1 MNMNMNMNIKNI
13 LSFSMFSSFVTIFM
27 LLYLFYHLI
36 YGKYNVGNYLI
47 NDFKKIILNDNLDD
61 LNLRISSIDKDL
73 YSLYTNRDDFI
84 DEIAKRKYEYTS
96 PGELLIK
103 IN

>member
-1 MNMNMNMNIKNI
+1 MNIKNI
-13 LSFSMFSSFVTIFM
+13 LSFNTFSNFVIIFM

-61 LNLRISSIDKDL
+61 LNLKISSIDKDL
-73 YSLYTNRDDFI
+73 YSLYTNKDDFI

-96 PGELLIK
+96 PGELLIN

>member
-1 MNMNMNMNIKNI
+1 MNIKNI
-13 LSFSMFSSFVTIFM
+13 LSFNTFSNFVIIFM

-61 LNLRISSIDKDL
+61 LNLKISSIDKDL
-73 YSLYTNRDDFI
+73 CSLYTNKDDFI

>member
-1 MNMNMNMNIKNI
+1 MNIKNI

-73 YSLYTNRDDFI
+73 YSLYTNKDDFI

>member
-1 MNMNMNMNIKNI
+1 MNMNIKNI
-13 LSFSMFSSFVTIFM
+13 LSFNTFSNIVIIFM

>member
-1 MNMNMNMNIKNI
+1 MNIKNL
-13 LSFSMFSSFVTIFM
+13 LSFSTFSNFVIIFM

-61 LNLRISSIDKDL
+61 LNLKISSIDKDL
-73 YSLYTNRDDFI
+73 FSLYTNKDDFI
-84 DEIAKRKYEYTS
+84 DEIAKKKYEYTS
-96 PGELLIK
+96 SGELLIK

>member
-1 MNMNMNMNIKNI
+1 MNIKNM
-13 LSFSMFSSFVTIFM
+13 LSYNTFFNFVIIFI

-47 NDFKKIILNDNLDD
+47 NDFKKIILNDNLND
-61 LNLRISSIDKDL
+61 LNSKISSIDKDL
-73 YSLYTNRDDFI
+73 FSLYTNKDDFI
-84 DEIAKRKYEYTS
+84 DEIAKKKYEHTS
-96 PGELLIK
+96 LGELLIK

>member
-1 MNMNMNMNIKNI
+1 MNIKNI
-13 LSFSMFSSFVTIFM
+13 LSFNTFSNFVIIFM

-61 LNLRISSIDKDL
+61 LNLKISSIDKDL
-73 YSLYTNRDDFI
+73 YSLYTDKDDFI

>member
-1 MNMNMNMNIKNI
+1 MNIKNM
-13 LSFSMFSSFVTIFM
+13 LSYNTFFNFVIIFI

-73 YSLYTNRDDFI
+73 YSLYTNKDDFI

>member
-1 MNMNMNMNIKNI
+1 MNIKNI
-13 LSFSMFSSFVTIFM
+13 LSFNTFSNFVTIFM

-47 NDFKKIILNDNLDD
+47 NDFKKIILNDDLDD
-61 LNLRISSIDKDL
+61 LNLKISSIDKDL
-73 YSLYTNRDDFI
+73 YSLYTNKDDFI

>member
-1 MNMNMNMNIKNI
+1 MNIKNL
-13 LSFSMFSSFVTIFM
+13 LSFSTFSNFVIIFM

-47 NDFKKIILNDNLDD
+47 NDFKKIILNDNLND
-61 LNLRISSIDKDL
+61 LNLKISSIDKDL
-73 YSLYTNRDDFI
+73 FSLYTNKDDFI
-84 DEIAKRKYEYTS
+84 DEIAKKKYEYAS
-96 PGELLIK
+96 SGELLIK

>member
-1 MNMNMNMNIKNI
+1 MNIKNI
-13 LSFSMFSSFVTIFM
+13 LSINTFSNFVIIFM

-61 LNLRISSIDKDL
+61 LNLKISSIDKDL
-73 YSLYTNRDDFI
+73 YSLYTNKDDFI

>member
-1 MNMNMNMNIKNI
+1 MNIKNI

-47 NDFKKIILNDNLDD
+47 NDFKKIIINDNLDD
-61 LNLRISSIDKDL
+61 LNLKISSIDKDL
-73 YSLYTNRDDFI
+73 YSLYTNKDDFI

>member
-1 MNMNMNMNIKNI
+1 MNIKNI
-13 LSFSMFSSFVTIFM
+13 LSFNTFSNFVIIFM

-73 YSLYTNRDDFI
+73 YSLYTNKDDFI

>member
-1 MNMNMNMNIKNI
+1 MNIKNI
-13 LSFSMFSSFVTIFM
+13 LSFNTFSNFVIIFM

-36 YGKYNVGNYLI
+36 YGKYNIGNYLI

-73 YSLYTNRDDFI
+73 YSLYTNKDDFI

>member
-1 MNMNMNMNIKNI
+1 MNIKNI
-13 LSFSMFSSFVTIFM
+13 LSFNTFSNFVIIFM

-61 LNLRISSIDKDL
+61 LNLKISSIDKDL
-73 YSLYTNRDDFI
+73 YSLYTNKDDFI

>member
-1 MNMNMNMNIKNI
+1 MNIKNI
-13 LSFSMFSSFVTIFM
+13 LSFNTFSNFVIIFM

-61 LNLRISSIDKDL
+61 LNLKISSIDKDL
-73 YSLYTNRDDFI
+73 YSLYTNKDDFI
-84 DEIAKRKYEYTS
+84 DEIAKRKYEYTNL
-96 PGELLIK
+96 GELLIK

>member
-1 MNMNMNMNIKNI
+1 MNIKNI
-13 LSFSMFSSFVTIFM
+13 LSFSTFSSFVTIFM

-47 NDFKKIILNDNLDD
+47 NDFKKIILNDDLDD
-61 LNLRISSIDKDL
+61 LNLKISSIDKDL
-73 YSLYTNRDDFI
+73 YSLYTNKDDFI

>member
-1 MNMNMNMNIKNI
+1 MNIKNI
-13 LSFSMFSSFVTIFM
+13 LSFNTFSNFVIIFM

-61 LNLRISSIDKDL
+61 LNLKISSIDKDL
-73 YSLYTNRDDFI
+73 YSLYTNKDNFI

>member
-1 MNMNMNMNIKNI
+1 MNIKNI

-47 NDFKKIILNDNLDD
+47 NDFKKITLNDNLND
-61 LNLRISSIDKDL
+61 LNLKISSIDKDL
-73 YSLYTNRDDFI
+73 YSLYTNKDDFI
-84 DEIAKRKYEYTS
+84 DEIAKKKYEYTS
-96 PGELLIK
+96 LGELLIK

>member
-1 MNMNMNMNIKNI
+1 MNIKNI
-13 LSFSMFSSFVTIFM
+13 LSFNTFSNFVIIFM

-36 YGKYNVGNYLI
+36 YGKYNVGYYLI

-61 LNLRISSIDKDL
+61 LNLKISSIDKDL
-73 YSLYTNRDDFI
+73 YSLYTNKDDFI

>member
-1 MNMNMNMNIKNI
+1 MNIKNI

-73 YSLYTNRDDFI
+73 YYLYTNRDDFI

>member
-1 MNMNMNMNIKNI
+1 MNIKNI
-13 LSFSMFSSFVTIFM
+13 LSFNTFSNFVIIFM

-36 YGKYNVGNYLI
+36 YGKYNIGNYLI

-61 LNLRISSIDKDL
+61 LNLKISSIDKDL
-73 YSLYTNRDDFI
+73 YSLYTNKDDFI

>member
-1 MNMNMNMNIKNI
+1 MNIKNI
-13 LSFSMFSSFVTIFM
+13 LSINTFSNFVTIFM

>member
-1 MNMNMNMNIKNI
+1 MNIKNI
-13 LSFSMFSSFVTIFM
+13 LSFNTFSNFMIIFM

-61 LNLRISSIDKDL
+61 LNLKISSIDKDL
-73 YSLYTNRDDFI
+73 YSLYTNKDDFI

>member
-1 MNMNMNMNIKNI
+1 MNIKNI

-47 NDFKKIILNDNLDD
+47 NDFKKIILNDN
-61 LNLRISSIDKDL
+61 
-73 YSLYTNRDDFI
+73 
-84 DEIAKRKYEYTS
+84 
-96 PGELLIK
+96 
-103 IN
+103 

>member
-1 MNMNMNMNIKNI
+1 MNIKNI
-13 LSFSMFSSFVTIFM
+13 LSFSTFSSFVTIFM

-73 YSLYTNRDDFI
+73 YSLYTNKDDFI

>member
-1 MNMNMNMNIKNI
+1 MNIKNI

>member
-1 MNMNMNMNIKNI
+1 MNIKNI
-13 LSFSMFSSFVTIFM
+13 LSFNTFSNFVIIFM

-36 YGKYNVGNYLI
+36 YGKYNIGNYLI
-47 NDFKKIILNDNLDD
+47 NDFKKIILNDNLND
-61 LNLRISSIDKDL
+61 LNLKISSIDKDL
-73 YSLYTNRDDFI
+73 YSLYTNKDDFI

>member
-1 MNMNMNMNIKNI
+1 MNIKNI
-13 LSFSMFSSFVTIFM
+13 LSFNTFPNFMIIFM

-61 LNLRISSIDKDL
+61 LNLKISSIDKDL
-73 YSLYTNRDDFI
+73 YSLYTNKDDFI

>member
-1 MNMNMNMNIKNI
+1 MNIKNI
-13 LSFSMFSSFVTIFM
+13 LSFNTFSNFVIIFM

-61 LNLRISSIDKDL
+61 LNLKISSIDKNL
-73 YSLYTNRDDFI
+73 YSLYTNKDDFI
-84 DEIAKRKYEYTS
+84 DAIAKRKYEYTS

>member
-1 MNMNMNMNIKNI
+1 MNVKNM
-13 LSFSMFSSFVTIFM
+13 LSYNTFFNFVIIFI

>member
-1 MNMNMNMNIKNI
+1 
-13 LSFSMFSSFVTIFM
+13 M

-61 LNLRISSIDKDL
+61 LNLKISSIDKDL
-73 YSLYTNRDDFI
+73 YSLYTNKDDFI

>member
-1 MNMNMNMNIKNI
+1 VI
-13 LSFSMFSSFVTIFM
+13 IFM

-61 LNLRISSIDKDL
+61 LNLKISSIDKDL
-73 YSLYTNRDDFI
+73 YSLYTNKDDFI